1 MFYRGRVPDSTTL
14 SAPRDTTGPQ
24 LATPCFAAL
33 CNCLFVCWFC
43 LFSRAGALSP
53 HLTLPRLRQGPHAR
67 APLPL
72 RFTGSVQATLGV
84 VVRTDPCV
92 GTVILTACIATNFAP
107 LAPIMIAYFLCS
119 VVGGGCGCVRTWLRL
134 GHLHSAAVY
143 AVPLPRLGLHRR
155 FEGWP

>member
-1 MFYRGRVPDSTTL
+1 MFYRGRIPDSTTL

-33 CNCLFVCWFC
+33 CNCPFVCWFC

-53 HLTLPRLRQGPHAR
+53 HLTSPRLRQGPHAR
-67 APLPL
+67 APLPS

-92 GTVILTACIATNFAP
+92 GTVILTACIATNLAP
-107 LAPIMIAYFLCS
+107 LAFIMTAHSLCS
-119 VVGGGCGCVRTWLRL
+119 VGCRGGRCGCVDL
-134 GHLHSAAVY
+134 AAAWAPGGVY
-143 AVPLPRLGLHRR
+143 YGGLKDGPEKR
-155 FEGWP
+155 ECQQ